1 MKWFDFFN
9 YQALS
14 REDWFL
20 KWGRHYLQSLQR
32 SHALQQCNNFK
43 VWWLCFLVSNWY
55 VIIDSNCL
63 NSYYY
68 YAFLYGFR
76 YEVGNSAVNQLIIK
90 WNQFVC
96 LSVRPSVRLPF
107 CLSVCLSV
115 CLLVCLSLC
124 LPVSLFACLLVC
136 VCLTAS
142 FPPESC
148 HQSLSLCLHSR
159 YWRVCELHWFELE
172 LLVIGSVIMI
182 LS

>member
-55 VIIDSNCL
+55 VIIDSNYL

-96 LSVRPSVRLPF
+96 LSVCPSVRPSAF
-107 CLSVCLSV
+107 LSVCLSV
-115 CLLVCLSLC
+115 CLSACLS
-124 LPVSLFACLLVC
+124 VSLFACLS
-136 VCLTAS
+136 VCLSA
-142 FPPESC
+142 C
-148 HQSLSLCLHSR
+148 LCVS
-159 YWRVCELHWFELE
+159 Y
-172 LLVIGSVIMI
+172 SVISSRI
-182 LS
+182 LSSKLISLFA